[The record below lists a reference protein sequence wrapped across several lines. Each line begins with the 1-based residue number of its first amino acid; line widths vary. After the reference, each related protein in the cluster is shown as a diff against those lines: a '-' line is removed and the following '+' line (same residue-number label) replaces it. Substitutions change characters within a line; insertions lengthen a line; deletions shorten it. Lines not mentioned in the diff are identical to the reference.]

1 VKTLNR
7 DPPGRG
13 SRPRQ
18 RHQPGQ
24 AVCSW
29 SAGYGQGTRLASLP
43 VQVREA
49 PVLILGAATPPPGV
63 FPGNWDAAE
72 QQV

>member
-1 VKTLNR
+1 MPNW
-7 DPPGRG
+7 DPPARG
-13 SRPRQ
+13 SRRQQ

-49 PVLILGAATPPPGV
+49 PVLILGRNATLGGLPGR
-63 FPGNWDAAE
+63 WDAAE